1 MSELKETQKILL
13 KAIGPS
19 ITKRRKS
26 RIANAA
32 FFFISGFGYAAW
44 ASRIPTIRTE
54 LHLSDSMLGTLL
66 LAMPVG
72 LLCTL
77 PLTNYLLG
85 KFSSRSIMLF
95 GSLFFNSV
103 LLITGFVSAIWQ
115 LFIML
120 FCFGSSRNLLNI
132 SMNAQAVSVQRQY
145 KKKSVITAFHGVW
158 SIAGFLGAALGY
170 LMVSF
175 DIGTAW
181 HFPAVGLA
189 MMGITFWQYRH
200 TVYEPPE
207 ANKRKTL
214 FAWPDKAI
222 LNYAFIV
229 FICMACEN
237 TMYDW
242 SGVYFQK
249 TMHAAPAVATAA
261 FASYMVMMTVGRF
274 AGDHIVNKVGIK
286 TVLSYCSLLLTVGF
300 LIPVLFPFPVAG
312 FFGFMMA
319 GLGVSCI
326 APLVFS
332 LAGQSANQSSA
343 TAMASISSISYFGFL
358 LVPPLIGF
366 LSEAIGIRI
375 SFGIITAMAAL
386 MIYLISRIKKD
397 AEQVKEHPQEAL
409 V

>member
-1 MSELKETQKILL
+1 MSELKETQEILI

-19 ITKRRKS
+19 NTKRRKS

-54 LHLSDSMLGTLL
+54 LQLSDSMLGTLL

-77 PLTNYLLG
+77 PLTNFLLG

-103 LLITGFVSAIWQ
+103 LLLTGFVSAIWQ

-145 KKKSVITAFHGVW
+145 KKKSVITAFHGIW

-170 LMVSF
+170 LMVRF
-175 DIGTAW
+175 DIGKAW
-181 HFPAVGLA
+181 HFPAVA
-189 MMGITFWQYRH
+189 IVMMAITLWQYRN
-200 TVYEPPE
+200 TIYETPE
-207 ANKRKTL
+207 ISKRKTL

-261 FASYMVMMTVGRF
+261 FASYMVMMTIGRF
-274 AGDHIVNKVGIK
+274 AGDHIVNKVGIRK
-286 TVLSYCSLLLTVGF
+286 VLSYCSLLLTAGF
-300 LIPVLFPFPVAG
+300 LIPVLLPFPAAG
-312 FFGFMMA
+312 FLGFMMA

-332 LAGQSANQSSA
+332 LAGQSTNQSSA

-358 LVPPLIGF
+358 IVPPLIGF
-366 LSEAIGIRI
+366 LSEVIGIRG
-375 SFGIITAMAAL
+375 SFGIITLLAVV
-386 MIYLISRIKKD
+386 MIFLVSRIKKD
-397 AEQVKEHPQEAL
+397 AEQVKEHAEEAL

>member
-1 MSELKETQKILL
+1 MSELKETQEILL
-13 KAIGPS
+13 KAIGTS
-19 ITKRRKS
+19 TTKRRKS

-32 FFFISGFGYAAW
+32 FFFVSGFGYAAW

-54 LHLSDSMLGTLL
+54 LQLSDSMLGSLL
-66 LAMPVG
+66 LAMPIG

-85 KFSSRSIMLF
+85 KYSSRSIMLF
-95 GSLFFNSV
+95 GALLFNT
-103 LLITGFVSAIWQ
+103 LLCLTGFVSAVWQ

-145 KKKSVITAFHGVW
+145 KKKSVMTAFHGVW
-158 SIAGFLGAALGY
+158 SVAGFMGAALGY
-170 LMVSF
+170 FMVSLN
-175 DIGTAW
+175 IGTAW
-181 HFPAVGLA
+181 HFPAVGI
-189 MMGITFWQYRH
+189 MMIGLTLFQFQY
-200 TVYEPPE
+200 TLYEPPE
-207 ANKRKTL
+207 IHKRKQL
-214 FAWPDKAI
+214 FAWPDKSI

-249 TMHAAPAVATAA
+249 TIHASQATATAA
-261 FASYMVMMTVGRF
+261 FACYMVMMTVGRF
-274 AGDHIVNKVGIK
+274 AGDNIVNKVGIRK
-286 TVLSYCSLLLTVGF
+286 VLTYCSLLLTAGF
-300 LIPVLFPFPVAG
+300 LIPVLLPFPAAG
-312 FFGFMMA
+312 FLGFMMA
-319 GLGVSCI
+319 GIGVSCI

-332 LAGQSANQSSA
+332 LAGQSVNHNSA

-358 LVPPLIGF
+358 IVPPLIGF
-366 LSEAIGIRI
+366 LSDAIGIRVA
-375 SFGIITAMAAL
+375 FGIITLLAGT
-386 MIYLISRIKKD
+386 MIYLISRIKND
-397 AEQVKEHPQEAL
+397 AEQLREHTEEVL